1 MGFSATARLVA
12 HGQRGR
18 VFRKFRGQPPKR
30 FDWIKNQL
38 DRLLRDGRVEVTLPR
53 AKELQQYAEEV
64 VFHAKKDTPESDL
77 VVESMLRT
85 PEARQQLYERYVP
98 LYAER
103 SFFCT
108 RVVNQWRLRFHDAA
122 PMAYLEFVDRPGE
135 LRPAKPVGSKKL
147 LHVHALMQ
155 GSRRDYRKY
164 YGVRELPCWLT
175 PTQFAKSHGMLD
187 SEGRL
192 LSDISHLVQDTDTAW
207 HEKTDTVSTIN
218 PQWREHPEMR
228 DRLLRIQSVELSG
241 DRAKETFDCSY
252 EEPAERRVPT
262 SNPDLS
268 SVVRRPR
275 FNP

>member
-12 HGQRGR
+12 HGQRCR

-30 FDWIKNQL
+30 FDWIKNHL
-38 DRLLRDGRVEVTLPR
+38 DRLLRHGRVEVTLPR

-85 PEARQQLYERYVP
+85 PEARHELYERYVP
-98 LYAER
+98 LYANR
-103 SFFCT
+103 PFFCT
-108 RVVNQWRLRFHDAA
+108 RVVNQWRLRFADAA

-135 LRPAKPVGSKKL
+135 IRPAKPVGNKKL

-155 GSRRDYRKY
+155 RSRRDYRKY
-164 YGVRELPCWLT
+164 YS
-175 PTQFAKSHGMLD
+175 FAKSHGMLD
-187 SEGRL
+187 SDGNL
-192 LSDISHLVQDTDTAW
+192 LSDISHLADDREVPW
-207 HEKTDTVSTIN
+207 HEKTETVSTIN
-218 PQWREHPEMR
+218 PQWYDHPEMR
-228 DRLLRIQSVELSG
+228 ERLQRIQTVDLRGERAVEVIDSPYVEG
-241 DRAKETFDCSY
+241 
-252 EEPAERRVPT
+252 PERRVPT

-268 SVVRRPR
+268 SYVRRPR